1 MWGWWAKKWSLHFFF
16 LASFSSRLPHCLY
29 SHTLLWLRS
38 ESDALMFGKNVC
50 SGPRDACHMKES
62 NLSLVS
68 STLISPCL
76 LTSSDLW
83 LVCTW
88 SGERERPQTGH
99 PRRGRVT
106 LRKKKEKKKKTKR
119 LAERQP
125 SRGKKRDGDRVG
137 GDSFIFLSVDLNVWR
152 KNTLRRTWEHSKLKL
167 NLVTWNES
175 MSLRLKLHKHDPQ
188 RQWRNDW

>member
-1 MWGWWAKKWSLHFFF
+1 MWGDGQRSEVSHIFF

-83 LVCTW
+83 LVCT
-88 SGERERPQTGH
+88 
-99 PRRGRVT
+99 
-106 LRKKKEKKKKTKR
+106 
-119 LAERQP
+119 
-125 SRGKKRDGDRVG
+125 
-137 GDSFIFLSVDLNVWR
+137 
-152 KNTLRRTWEHSKLKL
+152 
-167 NLVTWNES
+167 
-175 MSLRLKLHKHDPQ
+175 
-188 RQWRNDW
+188 